1 MTLKDLSKFLT
12 IIQVTSSEDKTIVM
26 TTLLL
31 EGKNIKSLLI
41 NIKNKKEYIQILED
55 EHRQY
60 KHFVKQE
67 NYSHFNNILKIL
79 DWFVVKL
86 DDEKPINVNRFN

>member
-1 MTLKDLSKFLT
+1 LTLKDLSKFLT
-12 IIQVTSSEDKTIVM
+12 IIQITSSEDKTIVM

-41 NIKNKKEYIQILED
+41 DIKNKKEYIQILED

-86 DDEKPINVNRFN
+86 DDEKSINVNRFN

>member
-41 NIKNKKEYIQILED
+41 DIKNKKEYIQILED

-86 DDEKPINVNRFN
+86 DDEKSINVNRFN

>member
-1 MTLKDLSKFLT
+1 
-12 IIQVTSSEDKTIVM
+12 M

-41 NIKNKKEYIQILED
+41 DIKNKKEYIQILED

-86 DDEKPINVNRFN
+86 DDEKSINVNRFN

>member
-1 MTLKDLSKFLT
+1 LTLKDLSKFLT

-41 NIKNKKEYIQILED
+41 DIKNKKEYIQILED

-86 DDEKPINVNRFN
+86 DDEKSINVNRFN

>member
-41 NIKNKKEYIQILED
+41 DIKNKKEYIQILED